1 MISRLRGTLLTRE
14 KGRVEI
20 ETSGGVVYEVEVPL
34 TVQERLPPPDAA
46 VELRTLQVV
55 TDTSVALYGF
65 LTAHER
71 GVFVRLLSA
80 NGVGARL
87 ALAMM
92 SALTAE
98 RLVRALVEKDVPAL
112 TQVSGIGKKK
122 AEKLSLE
129 LSDRMMD
136 LVTVEAIPATGA
148 SRAQEAVQ
156 ALVSLGFSFG
166 EADRSVRAALQT
178 GVPDTTEEL
187 IRRALSA

>member
-1 MISRLRGTLLTRE
+1 MISRLQGTLLTRQQD
-14 KGRVEI
+14 RVEI

-34 TVQERLPPPDAA
+34 TVMQRLPTPGS
-46 VELRTLQVV
+46 VIQIRVLHVV
-55 TDTSVALYGF
+55 TESSAALYGF
-65 LTAHER
+65 VDAHER
-71 GVFVRLLSA
+71 AVFQRLLTAS
-80 NGVGARL
+80 GVGARL
-87 ALAMM
+87 AVAMM

-98 RLVRALVEKDVPAL
+98 RLVRAIVEKDLAAL

-122 AEKLSLE
+122 AEKLALE

-136 LVTVEAIPATGA
+136 LMVVTPIAATGL

-166 EADRSVRAALQT
+166 EADRSVRAALES
-178 GVPDTTEEL
+178 GMPDSTEEL